1 MWKAQLSSRVG
12 LRKKRLYLW
21 SIKLHSM
28 KFIVSSGL
36 LLKNLQSISGIISTN
51 NVLPILEDFLFVLEK
66 DKLTIVSTDLET
78 MMKVSIHV
86 QSKEEGSICVQAK
99 VLLEYLKNLPE
110 QPITFDMNVRDFG
123 IDITSEQGKYKVV
136 GEDPKSFPT
145 EPKAD
150 DTNSF
155 TMPAA
160 ELSDGIAKAIIAVSS
175 DDLRPAM
182 SGVLFELGTNNIT
195 FVATDAHRLVRCI
208 KAGVQCPTEGK
219 FIVPKKALSQLKNN
233 LGHSTEVKVSY
244 NDNHLFVQ
252 GQDLHLSCRLIDAKF
267 PDYKVVI
274 PADNPYSL
282 ILNKADFVSA
292 LRRVSVFA
300 NKTTNQVVLDIV
312 GNNLHLYAQDVDF
325 SFEGNEQLNCQYNGE
340 DMKIAFNAKL
350 LLELI
355 LVTEG
360 DEVLFE
366 LSTPTR
372 AGLVKPVEKKE
383 NEDLLMLLMPLM
395 IGV

>member
-1 MWKAQLSSRVG
+1 
-12 LRKKRLYLW
+12 
-21 SIKLHSM
+21 M
-28 KFIVSSGL
+28 KFIVSSGV

-51 NVLPILEDFLFVLEK
+51 NVLPILEDFMFVLEK

-78 MMKVSIHV
+78 MMKVSMDV
-86 QSKEEGSICVQAK
+86 QSNDNGSICIQAK

-110 QPITFDMNVRDFG
+110 QPINFDINTSEFG
-123 IDITSEQGKYKVV
+123 IDITSEQGKYKIV
-136 GEDPKSFPT
+136 GEDAKSFPT
-145 EPKAD
+145 EPQAD
-150 DTNSF
+150 DTTRFNMS
-155 TMPAA
+155 AA

-182 SGVLFELGTNNIT
+182 SGVYFELDDNSLT

-208 KAGVQCPTEGK
+208 KAGIQCPSKDK
-219 FIVPKKALSQLKNN
+219 FIVPKKALNQLKNN
-233 LGHSTEVKVSY
+233 LNHSTEVSIAY
-244 NDNHLFVQ
+244 NENHLFVS

-274 PADNPYSL
+274 PADNPYNL
-282 ILNKADFVSA
+282 ILAKADFVSA

-300 NKTTNQVVLDIV
+300 NRTTNQVVLDIV
-312 GNNLHLYAQDVDF
+312 GNSLHLYAQDVDF
-325 SFEGNEQLNCQYNGE
+325 SFEGNEQLPCQYNGE

-355 LVTEG
+355 LVLDG